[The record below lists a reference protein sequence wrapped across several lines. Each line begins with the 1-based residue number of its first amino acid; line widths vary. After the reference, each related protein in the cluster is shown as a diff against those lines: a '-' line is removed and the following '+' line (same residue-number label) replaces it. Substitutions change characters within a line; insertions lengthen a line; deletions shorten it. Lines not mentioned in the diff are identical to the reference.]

1 MQEIEYGFK
10 NEANSLIIERD
21 ILTKTI
27 FRVYQQDSNLTK
39 IQRDK
44 LLTRYQHQLAVVVTK
59 IEEIG
64 KAMRHTGTNPLDEG
78 LLAAM
83 EQKLSRIDERLQ
95 EMSSKIAPSN
105 KRTER
110 QIQKSALNMQSPVQK
125 NKKKSA
131 YTSDMKLDSNNHMP
145 LEITT
150 LTQVPTELPEFFR
163 RKLKPS
169 VSKIQHVEPSDNEK
183 VVKIVENV
191 SEVKVI
197 QSNVCEYP
205 DCTNPKFS
213 NKHCSVHTD
222 PNAKESTNI
231 EKKVVLSGLEVEKMP
246 QAEIDDGLSD
256 DSNLEDDDVDFC
268 ICLYVC
274 FLGVM
279 IFDDI
284 SCTFSSILDNFCS
297 IATNSPSSE

>member
-1 MQEIEYGFK
+1 MQEIEYGFR

-27 FRVYQQDSNLTK
+27 FRVYQQDSHLTK

-44 LLTRYQHQLAVVVTK
+44 LLTRYQHQLAVVVSK
-59 IEEIG
+59 IEELG
-64 KAMRHTGTNPLDEG
+64 NAMKSTTNHSDEG
-78 LLAAM
+78 LFAAM
-83 EQKLSRIDERLQ
+83 EQKLSTMDERLQ
-95 EMSSKIAPSN
+95 EISLKISTPK
-105 KRTER
+105 KRTETQTQR
-110 QIQKSALNMQSPVQK
+110 SKSYTQSSIQKH
-125 NKKKSA
+125 KKKSA
-131 YTSDMKLDSNNHMP
+131 YQSDMNMGSNRHGP

-163 RKLKPS
+163 KKLKPS

-191 SEVKVI
+191 SQVQVT

-222 PNAKESTNI
+222 PNAKESTNV
-231 EKKVVLSGLEVEKMP
+231 EKKVVLSGLEVEKVP
-246 QAEIDDGLSD
+246 QAEIDDGLPD
-256 DSNLEDDDVDFC
+256 DSNLEDDDVDVSE
-268 ICLYVC
+268 ITKRIEKSL
-274 FLGVM
+274 
-279 IFDDI
+279 
-284 SCTFSSILDNFCS
+284 SSLDQ
-297 IATNSPSSE
+297 AEVE

>member
-1 MQEIEYGFK
+1 MQEIEYGIK
-10 NEANSLIIERD
+10 NEVNSLIIERD

-64 KAMRHTGTNPLDEG
+64 NAMKHTGTNPLDEG
-78 LLAAM
+78 LFAAM
-83 EQKLSRIDERLQ
+83 EQKLSRIDEKVQ
-95 EMSSKIAPSN
+95 EMSLKITTP
-105 KRTER
+105 KKQTVR
-110 QIQKSALNMQSPVQK
+110 QAQKSTLNMQLSVQK
-125 NKKKSA
+125 RKKKSV
-131 YTSDMKLDSNNHMP
+131 YTSDVKLDSNNHMP

-163 RKLKPS
+163 KKLKSS
-169 VSKIQHVEPSDNEK
+169 VSRIQHVEPSDNEK
-183 VVKIVENV
+183 VAKIVENV
-191 SEVKVI
+191 SEVKVT

-222 PNAKESTNI
+222 PNSKESTNV
-231 EKKVVLSGLEVEKMP
+231 EKKVVLSGLEVEKVP
-246 QAEIDDGLSD
+246 QAEVDDGLPD
-256 DSNLEDDDVDFC
+256 DSNLEDDDIDVSE
-268 ICLYVC
+268 ITKRIEKSL
-274 FLGVM
+274 
-279 IFDDI
+279 
-284 SCTFSSILDNFCS
+284 SSLDQ
-297 IATNSPSSE
+297 AEVE

>member
-27 FRVYQQDSNLTK
+27 FRVYQQDSHLTK

-78 LLAAM
+78 LFAAM

-95 EMSSKIAPSN
+95 EMSSKITPSN

-110 QIQKSALNMQSPVQK
+110 QIQKSALNAQPSVQK

-131 YTSDMKLDSNNHMP
+131 YISDMKLTSNNYRP

-150 LTQVPTELPEFFR
+150 LTQVPNQLPEFFR
-163 RKLKPS
+163 RKFKPS
-169 VSKIQHVEPSDNEK
+169 VSKIQHMESNDNEK

-191 SEVKVI
+191 KEVKVT

-205 DCTNPKFS
+205 DCNNPKFS
-213 NKHCSVHTD
+213 NKHCSVHTGSNVKKSD
-222 PNAKESTNI
+222 NNEKEVI
-231 EKKVVLSGLEVEKMP
+231 LSGLEVEKSEKVTMT
-246 QAEIDDGLSD
+246 
-256 DSNLEDDDVDFC
+256 
-268 ICLYVC
+268 
-274 FLGVM
+274 
-279 IFDDI
+279 DDI
-284 SCTFSSILDNFCS
+284 SSDDN
-297 IATNSPSSE
+297 NVEEDDGDLSEIKSNIEKALSNLHQAEVE

>member
-1 MQEIEYGFK
+1 MQEIEYGIK
-10 NEANSLIIERD
+10 NEVNSLIIERD

-27 FRVYQQDSNLTK
+27 FRVYQKDSNLTK

-64 KAMRHTGTNPLDEG
+64 NAMRHTGTNPLDEG
-78 LLAAM
+78 LFAAM
-83 EQKLSRIDERLQ
+83 EQKLSRIDEKVQ
-95 EMSSKIAPSN
+95 EMSSKITTPN
-105 KRTER
+105 KRAER
-110 QIQKSALNMQSPVQK
+110 QIQKNTQPSVQK
-125 NKKKSA
+125 RKKKSI

-163 RKLKPS
+163 KKLKPS
-169 VSKIQHVEPSDNEK
+169 VSKIQHVEPSNNEK

-222 PNAKESTNI
+222 PNVKESTSI

-256 DSNLEDDDVDFC
+256 DSNLEDDDVDVSE
-268 ICLYVC
+268 ITKSIEKSL
-274 FLGVM
+274 
-279 IFDDI
+279 
-284 SCTFSSILDNFCS
+284 SSLDQ
-297 IATNSPSSE
+297 AEVE

>member
-27 FRVYQQDSNLTK
+27 FRVYQRDSNLTK

-44 LLTRYQHQLAVVVTK
+44 LLARYQHQLAVVVTK

-78 LLAAM
+78 LFAAM

-110 QIQKSALNMQSPVQK
+110 QIQKSALNMQSSVQK

-131 YTSDMKLDSNNHMP
+131 YTSDMKLTSNNHLP

-150 LTQVPTELPEFFR
+150 LTQVSNELPEFFR
-163 RKLKPS
+163 RKSKPS
-169 VSKIQHVEPSDNEK
+169 VSKIQHMESNDNEK
-183 VVKIVENV
+183 VVKIEGNV
-191 SEVKVI
+191 NEVQVT

-205 DCTNPKFS
+205 DCNNPKFS
-213 NKHCSVHTD
+213 NKHCSVHTGSNVKKSD
-222 PNAKESTNI
+222 NNEKEVI
-231 EKKVVLSGLEVEKMP
+231 LSGLEVEKSEKVTMT
-246 QAEIDDGLSD
+246 
-256 DSNLEDDDVDFC
+256 
-268 ICLYVC
+268 
-274 FLGVM
+274 
-279 IFDDI
+279 DDI
-284 SCTFSSILDNFCS
+284 SSDDNNVEEDDGDLSEIKKRIEQSLSNLDQ
-297 IATNSPSSE
+297 AEVE

>member
-27 FRVYQQDSNLTK
+27 FRVYQQDSHLTE

-78 LLAAM
+78 LFAAM

-110 QIQKSALNMQSPVQK
+110 QIQKSALNMQSSVQK

-131 YTSDMKLDSNNHMP
+131 YISDMKLTSNNYRP

-150 LTQVPTELPEFFR
+150 LTQVPNQLPEFFR
-163 RKLKPS
+163 RKFKPS
-169 VSKIQHVEPSDNEK
+169 VSKIQHMESNDNEK

-191 SEVKVI
+191 KEVKVT

-205 DCTNPKFS
+205 DCNNPKFS
-213 NKHCSVHTD
+213 NKHCSVHTGSNVKKSD
-222 PNAKESTNI
+222 NNEKEVI
-231 EKKVVLSGLEVEKMP
+231 LSGLEVEKSEKVTMT
-246 QAEIDDGLSD
+246 
-256 DSNLEDDDVDFC
+256 
-268 ICLYVC
+268 
-274 FLGVM
+274 
-279 IFDDI
+279 DDI
-284 SCTFSSILDNFCS
+284 SSDDNNVEEDDGDLSEIKKRIEQSLSNLDQ
-297 IATNSPSSE
+297 AEVE

>member
-1 MQEIEYGFK
+1 MQEIEYSFR

-27 FRVYQQDSNLTK
+27 FRVYQKDSNLTK

-64 KAMRHTGTNPLDEG
+64 NAMRNTGTNHSDEG
-78 LLAAM
+78 LFAAM
-83 EQKLSRIDERLQ
+83 EQKLSNMDERLQ
-95 EMSSKIAPSN
+95 EISSKISTP
-105 KRTER
+105 KKQVER
-110 QIQKSALNMQSPVQK
+110 QTQRSKSYTQQSIQKHR
-125 NKKKSA
+125 KKS
-131 YTSDMKLDSNNHMP
+131 TRQLGMNLGSNRYEP

-150 LTQVPTELPEFFR
+150 LTTVPTELPEFFR
-163 RKLKPS
+163 KKLKPS
-169 VSKIQHVEPSDNEK
+169 VSNIQHVEPDYNEK

-191 SEVKVI
+191 SEVQVT

-231 EKKVVLSGLEVEKMP
+231 DKKVVLSGLEVEKVP
-246 QAEIDDGLSD
+246 QAEIDDGLPD
-256 DSNLEDDDVDFC
+256 DSNLEDDDVDLSE
-268 ICLYVC
+268 IKKRIEKSL
-274 FLGVM
+274 
-279 IFDDI
+279 
-284 SCTFSSILDNFCS
+284 SSLDQ
-297 IATNSPSSE
+297 AEVE

>member
-27 FRVYQQDSNLTK
+27 FRVYQQDSHLTE

-78 LLAAM
+78 LFAAM

-110 QIQKSALNMQSPVQK
+110 QIQKSALNMQSSVQK

-131 YTSDMKLDSNNHMP
+131 YTSDMKLTSNNHLP

-150 LTQVPTELPEFFR
+150 LTQVPNELPEFFR

-169 VSKIQHVEPSDNEK
+169 VSKIQHMESNDNEK
-183 VVKIVENV
+183 VVKIEENV
-191 SEVKVI
+191 NEVKVT

-205 DCTNPKFS
+205 DCNNPKFS
-213 NKHCSVHTD
+213 NKHCSVHTGSNVKKSD
-222 PNAKESTNI
+222 NNEKEVI
-231 EKKVVLSGLEVEKMP
+231 LSGLEVEKSEKVTMT
-246 QAEIDDGLSD
+246 
-256 DSNLEDDDVDFC
+256 
-268 ICLYVC
+268 
-274 FLGVM
+274 
-279 IFDDI
+279 DDI
-284 SCTFSSILDNFCS
+284 SSDDNNVEEDDGDLSEIKKRIEQSLSNLDQ
-297 IATNSPSSE
+297 AEVE

>member
-78 LLAAM
+78 LFAAM

-110 QIQKSALNMQSPVQK
+110 QIQKSALNMQSSVQK

-131 YTSDMKLDSNNHMP
+131 YTSDMKLTSNNYRP

-150 LTQVPTELPEFFR
+150 LTQVPNELPEFFR
-163 RKLKPS
+163 RKFKPS
-169 VSKIQHVEPSDNEK
+169 VSKIQHMESNDNEK
-183 VVKIVENV
+183 VVKIEGNV
-191 SEVKVI
+191 NEVKVT

-205 DCTNPKFS
+205 DCNNPKFS
-213 NKHCSVHTD
+213 NKHCSVHTGSNVKKSD
-222 PNAKESTNI
+222 NNEKEVI
-231 EKKVVLSGLEVEKMP
+231 LSGLEVEKSEKVTMT
-246 QAEIDDGLSD
+246 
-256 DSNLEDDDVDFC
+256 
-268 ICLYVC
+268 
-274 FLGVM
+274 
-279 IFDDI
+279 DDI
-284 SCTFSSILDNFCS
+284 SSDDNNVEEDDGDLSEIKKRIEQSLSNLDQ
-297 IATNSPSSE
+297 AEVE

>member
-1 MQEIEYGFK
+1 MQEIEYSTK

-44 LLTRYQHQLAVVVTK
+44 LLTRYQHQLGVVVTK
-59 IEEIG
+59 IEELG
-64 KAMRHTGTNPLDEG
+64 NAMRNTGTNHSDEG
-78 LLAAM
+78 LFAAM

-95 EMSSKIAPSN
+95 EMSSKITPSN
-105 KRTER
+105 KRAER
-110 QIQKSALNMQSPVQK
+110 QTQKNVQSSVQK
-125 NKKKSA
+125 NKKKST
-131 YTSDMKLDSNNHMP
+131 YTSDVKLGSNNYGP

-150 LTQVPTELPEFFR
+150 LTQIPNRLPEFF
-163 RKLKPS
+163 KKKFKASIP
-169 VSKIQHVEPSDNEK
+169 KTQHVEPSDNEK

-191 SEVKVI
+191 SEVKVT

-222 PNAKESTNI
+222 PNAKESITS
-231 EKKVVLSGLEVEKMP
+231 EKKVVLSGLEVEKIP
-246 QAEIDDGLSD
+246 QAEIDDGLPD
-256 DSNLEDDDVDFC
+256 DSNLEDDDVD
-268 ICLYVC
+268 
-274 FLGVM
+274 
-279 IFDDI
+279 I
-284 SCTFSSILDNFCS
+284 SALTKKMNESLDKLDQ
-297 IATNSPSSE
+297 AEVE

>member
-1 MQEIEYGFK
+1 MQEIEYSFR

-27 FRVYQQDSNLTK
+27 FRVYQKDSNLTK

-64 KAMRHTGTNPLDEG
+64 NAMRNTGTNHSDEG
-78 LLAAM
+78 LFAAM

-95 EMSSKIAPSN
+95 EMSSKITPSN
-105 KRTER
+105 KRAE
-110 QIQKSALNMQSPVQK
+110 IQTQRNVQSSVQK
-125 NKKKSA
+125 NKKKST
-131 YTSDMKLDSNNHMP
+131 YTSDVKLGSNNYGP

-150 LTQVPTELPEFFR
+150 LTQIPNRLPEFF
-163 RKLKPS
+163 KKKFKASIP
-169 VSKIQHVEPSDNEK
+169 KIQHVEPSDNEK

-191 SEVKVI
+191 SEVKVTH
-197 QSNVCEYP
+197 SNVCEHP

-222 PNAKESTNI
+222 PKAKESTNI

-246 QAEIDDGLSD
+246 QAEIDDGLPD
-256 DSNLEDDDVDFC
+256 DSNLEDDDVDVSE
-268 ICLYVC
+268 ITKRIEKSL
-274 FLGVM
+274 
-279 IFDDI
+279 
-284 SCTFSSILDNFCS
+284 SSLDQ
-297 IATNSPSSE
+297 AEVE